1 MKKTIEYLLIIKW
14 LYKQTKSNV
23 CLCIGFNLFIYPL
36 TKIKESGSF
45 LPMILFDM
53 NNNASNLIT
62 IIFNLRGLKVF
73 L

>member
-1 MKKTIEYLLIIKW
+1 M
-14 LYKQTKSNV
+14 
-23 CLCIGFNLFIYPL
+23 GFFFNLFIYPL
-36 TKIKESGSF
+36 AKIKESGSF